1 MSRIVTF
8 AEYGGPEVLEV
19 SEVQPPDAGAGR
31 ARVRVRAAGVSPF
44 DITFR
49 RGGAASWKPAAFPQ
63 TLGSEIAGMVDQVG
77 DDVTTWTVGDEVLGW
92 VPFTGYAD
100 HAVVRADHL
109 VAKPAAMPWAEA
121 GVLTASGQTA
131 ATALADLAVTDGETL
146 LVHAAAGGVGSY
158 AVQLG
163 VAYGATVVGTASER
177 NHDYLRDLGAV
188 PVAYGDGLA
197 DRVRAAAPGGVDAA
211 LDAAGTEEALR
222 VSVELVADRERVG
235 TLVDPDAAERLGVRA
250 LGTKRSAAKLAG
262 LVALYEQGR
271 LRVTV
276 SRTYRLDQAAEA
288 HRAMESGHV
297 RGKVVLLPD

>member
-8 AEYGGPEVLEV
+8 SAYGGPEVLET
-19 SEVQPPDAGAGR
+19 SEVEPPDAGAGR
-31 ARVRVRAAGVSPF
+31 VRVHVRAAGVSPF
-44 DITFR
+44 DVTFR
-49 RGGAASWKPAAFPQ
+49 RGGAASWKPAVFPQ
-63 TLGSEIAGMVDQVG
+63 TLGNEIAGMVDLVG
-77 DDVTTWTVGDEVLGW
+77 DDVTAWTVGDEVLGW

-109 VAKPAAMPWAEA
+109 VAKPAGMPWDEA

-131 ATALADLAVTDGETL
+131 ATALADLAVTEGETL

-177 NHDYLRDLGAV
+177 NHDYLRELGV
-188 PVAYGDGLA
+188 IPVTYGDGLA
-197 DRVRAAAPGGVDAA
+197 DRVRAAAPEGVDAA

-222 VSVELVADRERVG
+222 VSVELVADRDRVG
-235 TLVDPDAAERLGVRA
+235 TLVDPEAAKRLGVRA
-250 LGTKRSAAKLAG
+250 LDTRRSTAKLAG
-262 LVALYEQGR
+262 LVELYEQGR
-271 LRVTV
+271 LRVAV

-288 HRAMESGHV
+288 HRALETGHV

>member
-8 AEYGGPEVLEV
+8 SAYGGPEVLEV
-19 SEVQPPDAGAGR
+19 SQVEPPDAAAG
-31 ARVRVRAAGVSPF
+31 RVRVRVKAAGVSPF

-49 RGGAASWKPAAFPQ
+49 SGGAASWKPATFPQ
-63 TLGSEIAGMVDQVG
+63 RLGSEIAGVVDQVG
-77 DDVTTWTVGDEVLGW
+77 DDVTAWAVGDEVLGW
-92 VPFTGYAD
+92 VPFTGYAE
-100 HAVVRADHL
+100 HVVVRADHL
-109 VAKPAAMPWAEA
+109 VVKPVDMPWAEA

-131 ATALADLAVTDGETL
+131 ATALADLAVTEGETL

-177 NHDYLRDLGAV
+177 NHAYLRELGV
-188 PVAYGDGLA
+188 MPVTYGDGLA

-211 LDAAGTEEALR
+211 LDAAGTEEALA
-222 VSVELVADRERVG
+222 VSVELVADRDRIG

-262 LVALYEQGR
+262 LTALYEQGR
-271 LRVTV
+271 LRVEV

-288 HRAMESGHV
+288 HQAMETGHV